1 MHDLTRW
8 ALRPLMRVW
17 TASAERQDRHLPRP
31 SDAPQAH
38 AAGIDSDRV
47 LILGCGPAVGWGVLS
62 HQLALP
68 GSLARELSA
77 RTGRGVDIDLVASR
91 TMTAANALVALNGT
105 RLGRFDAVVIVLGVN
120 EALDLT
126 SVNEWRDRLVALLAV
141 LEHETSRSTEIFVHG
156 IPPIRSIEIF
166 RRPLVSIADC
176 SAADLNAVSARLA
189 DETPRTTFVPFS
201 PAATTEIDRHRTAAD
216 YRGWAALLARAM
228 ADSLDAARLGI
239 TGHGLSY
246 QADADDRE
254 LARQAAVDGLAIV
267 DTPTEAR
274 FDRLV
279 VLAQRLFDTE
289 SALISIIDH
298 DRHWNKARV
307 GVEVTEMP
315 RSASICAI
323 TIDGDGPLIIEDAR
337 SDARF
342 SDNPLVQGGPLI
354 RFYAG
359 FPIESPSGERIGTLC
374 VFDPKPRDLADVDQ
388 VLLRELAL
396 LVQRELRVPAALGS
410 YRPA

>member
-62 HQLALP
+62 HQVALP
-68 GSLARELSA
+68 GSLARELAA
-77 RTGRGVDIDLVASR
+77 RTGRGADIDLVASR
-91 TMTAANALVALNGT
+91 TMTGANALLALNGT
-105 RLGRFDAVVIVLGVN
+105 RLGRFDAVVVILGLN

-126 SVNEWRDRLVALLAV
+126 SVSEWRDRLTALLAV
-141 LEHETSRSTEIFVHG
+141 LEQETSRSTHIFVLG

-166 RRPLVSIADC
+166 RRPLVSIAEW
-176 SAADLNAVSARLA
+176 SATDLNTVSAQLA
-189 DETPRTTFVPFS
+189 DEVPRTTFVPFS
-201 PAATTEIDRHRTAAD
+201 PTATIDLDRHRSAGD
-216 YRGWAALLARAM
+216 YRGWAVLLANAM
-228 ADSLDAARLGI
+228 SDSLDLARLGI
-239 TGHGLSY
+239 TGLES
-246 QADADDRE
+246 
-254 LARQAAVDGLAIV
+254 ARQTDVVCREGARQKAVDGLAIV
-267 DTPTEAR
+267 DTPAEAR

-279 VLAQRLFDTE
+279 LLAQRLFDTE
-289 SALISIIDH
+289 VALITIIDR
-298 DRHWNKARV
+298 DRQWHKARV
-307 GVEVTEMP
+307 GLEATEMP
-315 RSASICAI
+315 RSDSFCAV
-323 TIDGDGPLIIEDAR
+323 TIADDGPLIIEDAR

-342 SDNPLVQGGPLI
+342 SENPLVLGDPRI

-359 FPIESPSGERIGTLC
+359 FPIESPSGERIGALC
-374 VFDPKPRDLADVDQ
+374 VFDPKPRSAADVDQ

-396 LVQRELRVPAALGS
+396 LVQQELRLPPSAQ
-410 YRPA
+410 

>member
-77 RTGRGVDIDLVASR
+77 RTGRGVDIDLVASS

-105 RLGRFDAVVIVLGVN
+105 RLGRFDAVVVILGVN

-126 SVNEWRDRLVALLAV
+126 SVSEWHDRLAALLAV
-141 LEHETSRSTEIFVHG
+141 LEHETSRSTQIFVLG

-166 RRPLVSIADC
+166 RRPLVFVADW
-176 SAADLNAVSARLA
+176 SATDLNTVSARLVEEA
-189 DETPRTTFVPFS
+189 PRTTFVPFS
-201 PAATTEIDRHRTAAD
+201 PAATTEIDRHRSAAD
-216 YRGWAALLARAM
+216 YRGWAVLLASAM
-228 ADSLDAARLGI
+228 SDSLDSARLGI
-239 TGHGLSY
+239 TGTVPV
-246 QADADDRE
+246 QADVAGRE
-254 LARQAAVDGLAIV
+254 RTRQAAVDGLAIV

-279 VLAQRLFDTE
+279 LLAQRLFATE
-289 SALISIIDH
+289 SALITIIDR
-298 DRHWNKARV
+298 DRQWHKARV
-307 GVEVTEMP
+307 GLESTEVP
-315 RSASICAI
+315 RSDSFCAI
-323 TIDGDGPLIIEDAR
+323 TIGDDGPLIVEDAR

-342 SDNPLVQGGPLI
+342 SHNPLVLGDPLI

-359 FPIESPSGERIGTLC
+359 FPIESPSGERIGALC
-374 VFDPKPRDLADVDQ
+374 VFDPKPRLVADVDQ

-396 LVQRELRVPAALGS
+396 LVQRELRVPPRA
-410 YRPA
+410 R

>member
-105 RLGRFDAVVIVLGVN
+105 RLGRFDAVVVILGVN

-126 SVNEWRDRLVALLAV
+126 SVSEWHDRLAALLAV
-141 LEHETSRSTEIFVHG
+141 LERETSRSTQIFVLG

-166 RRPLVSIADC
+166 RRPLVCVADW
-176 SAADLNAVSARLA
+176 SATDLNAVGARLA
-189 DETPRTTFVPFS
+189 DEAPRTTFVPFS
-201 PAATTEIDRHRTAAD
+201 PAATTDIDRHRTAAD
-216 YRGWAALLARAM
+216 YRGWALLLAAAM
-228 ADSLDAARLGI
+228 SDSLDSVRRGI
-239 TGHGLSY
+239 SGHESAG
-246 QADADDRE
+246 QTDVDGRE
-254 LARQAAVDGLAIV
+254 RTRQAAVDGLAIV
-267 DTPTEAR
+267 DTPSEAR

-279 VLAQRLFDTE
+279 LLAQRLFATE
-289 SALISIIDH
+289 AALITIIDR
-298 DRHWNKARV
+298 DRQWHKARV
-307 GVEVTEMP
+307 GLDAAELP
-315 RSASICAI
+315 RSDSFCAI
-323 TIDGDGPLIIEDAR
+323 TIADDGPLIVEDAR
-337 SDARF
+337 TDPRF
-342 SDNPLVQGGPLI
+342 SHNPLVQGDPLI

-359 FPIESPSGERIGTLC
+359 FPIESPSGERIGALC
-374 VFDPKPRDLADVDQ
+374 VFDSKPRSAAEVDQ

-396 LVQRELRVPAALGS
+396 QVQRELRVGPKE
-410 YRPA
+410 R